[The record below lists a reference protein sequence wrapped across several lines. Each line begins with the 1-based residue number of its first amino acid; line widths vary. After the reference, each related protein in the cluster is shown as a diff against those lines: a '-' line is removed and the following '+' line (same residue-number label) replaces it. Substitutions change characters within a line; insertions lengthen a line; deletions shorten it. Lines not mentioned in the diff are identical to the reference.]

1 MHRPL
6 PENIRIKTFT
16 VKKDNDTYYGIVT
29 FVKNVLNAFDSN
41 LDLKNSI
48 GLDYSSS
55 CFAVDNHGLR
65 YDVPHFLRSNLDS
78 IKKMMICLEKYE
90 KGSDDYNT
98 IIRKLRK
105 MHRKIANRRKDFLH
119 KLSCEIAENYDY
131 VFVEDLD
138 MNQYTGKSNLSRATY
153 DNSYAKFVNMLQYK
167 LEDKGKKLVKVNRY
181 FASSK
186 ICSECGCLNEN
197 LKLNEKNWTCPHC
210 GSYLDRDVNAAVNIR
225 KEGMRKVK
233 EESWNQ

>member
-1 MHRPL
+1 
-6 PENIRIKTFT
+6 
-16 VKKDNDTYYGIVT
+16 
-29 FVKNVLNAFDSN
+29 
-41 LDLKNSI
+41 
-48 GLDYSSS
+48 
-55 CFAVDNHGLR
+55 
-65 YDVPHFLRSNLDS
+65 
-78 IKKMMICLEKYE
+78 
-90 KGSDDYNT
+90 
-98 IIRKLRK
+98 
-105 MHRKIANRRKDFLH
+105 
-119 KLSCEIAENYDY
+119 
-131 VFVEDLD
+131 
-138 MNQYTGKSNLSRATY
+138 
-153 DNSYAKFVNMLQYK
+153 MLQYK

>member
-1 MHRPL
+1 M
-6 PENIRIKTFT
+6 
-16 VKKDNDTYYGIVT
+16 T

-90 KGSDDYNT
+90 KGSDDYNA

-105 MHRKIANRRKDFLH
+105 LHRKIANRRKDFLH